1 MIRRLFPFRRLLAT
15 SFLLVFV
22 NVWAGQCYCASLRSA
37 AAGAR
42 QPGRSAAKP
51 APMAPGHACCRAAAA
66 KKAGRLAAKS
76 AGNSHQPHPS
86 GADDCCRKK
95 AASLLATLDAAAA
108 KALADA
114 PALLP
119 APLSFHFRPLA
130 GQWNRTLPVQ
140 LVPRRQ
146 LPPKIPDIRIF
157 IQSLTV

>member
-1 MIRRLFPFRRLLAT
+1 MFRSLFPFRRLLAT

-22 NVWAGQCYCASLRSA
+22 NVLAGQCYCASLRR
-37 AAGAR
+37 AAGA
-42 QPGRSAAKP
+42 QPGTNTATKP
-51 APMAPGHACCRAAAA
+51 APMAPGHACCRAAAVKEA
-66 KKAGRLAAKS
+66 AMAAKPT
-76 AGNSHQPHPS
+76 AASHHQHPS

-95 AASLLATLDAAAA
+95 AASLVATLDGAAA
-108 KALADA
+108 KALAEA

-140 LVPRRQ
+140 LVPRRY
-146 LPPKIPDIRIF
+146 LPPKIPNIRIF